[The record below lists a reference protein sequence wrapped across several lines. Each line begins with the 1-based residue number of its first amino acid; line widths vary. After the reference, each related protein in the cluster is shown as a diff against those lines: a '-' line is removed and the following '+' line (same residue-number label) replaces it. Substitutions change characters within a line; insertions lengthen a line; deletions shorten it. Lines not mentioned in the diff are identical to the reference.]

1 MKKSIFVFAFLLL
14 CFNKSKADQLLYLSR
29 AQADSTIKL
38 LEKQEKIIVWCACC
52 QNDPKTILS
61 FCTIKLGNRG
71 NGYYGVVI
79 TGIDPTGKSVERELD
94 LAYTHIKIKGKWNSV
109 GSYLKYNCDPC
120 TTPFTF

>member
-14 CFNKSKADQLLYLSR
+14 FFNKSNADKLLYLSR

-38 LEKQEKIIVWCACC
+38 LEKQEKIILWCACY

-71 NGYYGVVI
+71 NGFFGVVL

-94 LAYTHIKIKGKWNSV
+94 LAYTHIKIKGKWFSV
-109 GSYLKYNCDPC
+109 GSYLKHDCDPC
-120 TTPFTF
+120 TKPFAF